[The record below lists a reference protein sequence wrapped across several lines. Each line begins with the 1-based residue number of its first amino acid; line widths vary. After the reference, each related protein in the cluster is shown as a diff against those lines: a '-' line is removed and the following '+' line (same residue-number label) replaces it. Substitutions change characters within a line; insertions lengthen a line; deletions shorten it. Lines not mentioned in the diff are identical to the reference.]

1 MAAPTP
7 TARQD
12 PAGIRLED
20 GYRTLVTFASIPTAS
35 LWEISITPPGM
46 DGGDPVDT
54 TTMHNDDYR
63 TMAPR
68 ALITLTEFTFT
79 AAYDPNFYNQLL
91 TIVNVETTVTVTF
104 PDGSTLAFFG
114 FLQKI
119 EPEELVEG
127 TMPTVSV
134 TVCPT
139 NTDSTGAEQPPVLTS
154 VAGT

>member
-7 TARQD
+7 TVRQD
-12 PAGIRLED
+12 PAGIKLED

-35 LWEISITPPGM
+35 LWEISITPPGL
-46 DGGDPVDT
+46 DGGDPIDT
-54 TTMHNDDYR
+54 TTMHNDTYR
-63 TMAPR
+63 TRASR
-68 ALITLTEFTFT
+68 ALKTLTEFTFT
-79 AAYDPNFYNQLL
+79 AAYDPNYYNQLL
-91 TIVNVETTVTVTF
+91 SLVNSNDTVTVTF

-114 FLQKI
+114 FLQTI

-127 TMPTVSV
+127 EMPKVTV

-139 NTDSTGAEQPPVLTS
+139 NTDTAGAEQSPVLTS